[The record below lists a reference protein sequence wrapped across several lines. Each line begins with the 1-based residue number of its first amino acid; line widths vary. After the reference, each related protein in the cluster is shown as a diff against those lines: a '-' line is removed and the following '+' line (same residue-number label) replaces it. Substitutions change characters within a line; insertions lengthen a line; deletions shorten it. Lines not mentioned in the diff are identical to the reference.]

1 MVKDKIVHT
10 KKSKVEFL
18 YLEMVGKIS
27 TANHFAVDMTK
38 NANIETISLSNDNLI
53 TCFSNDYG
61 FNDWIKKAIK
71 FYVKKKDFVLF
82 FKCKW

>member
-1 MVKDKIVHT
+1 
-10 KKSKVEFL
+10 
-18 YLEMVGKIS
+18 
-27 TANHFAVDMTK
+27 MTK

-71 FYVKKKDFVLF
+71 FYVKKKILLF
-82 FKCKW
+82 F